1 MKFEEVLSVKPND
14 ENATKDSEEITA
26 ENEEDNREEKE
37 KKKTMRKEKID
48 EGIKKTS
55 KTIKKAAK
63 KKVRVPI
70 GLIVIIVIVAIVAT
84 LLISKKGIHLISL
97 KEGKVTY
104 QTKTD
109 LQEILKTEK
118 LYTGKIYYNG
128 VATANNDVGK
138 PKYYVKYEGS
148 VTSGID
154 CSKIKTE
161 TDENS
166 KTITVHIPKAN
177 YQKFDVG
184 SGKSME
190 FIFVK
195 EKYNQEQIIKE
206 ARQRAKEDLVLSME
220 DNKTYLDMA
229 TENAERIVKASVDA
243 IVNTDNNQD
252 KYTINVVCDEEEA
265 ENNEKQN

>member
-1 MKFEEVLSVKPND
+1 MKEEENVTVESEDAITEND
-14 ENATKDSEEITA
+14 TDDSSDEKKD
-26 ENEEDNREEKE
+26 EEK
-37 KKKTMRKEKID
+37 KARRKAKVNAN
-48 EGIKKTS
+48 IKKAG
-55 KTIKKAAK
+55 KDIKKAAK

-70 GLIVIIVIVAIVAT
+70 GLIVVIVVVAIVAT
-84 LLISKKGIHLISL
+84 LVISKKGPLLFSME
-97 KEGKVTY
+97 EGKVTY

-128 VATANNDVGK
+128 VATANNDRGK
-138 PKYYVKYEGS
+138 PKYYVKYEGT

-154 CSKIKTE
+154 CSKIRIN
-161 TDENS
+161 TDDEK
-166 KTITVHIPKAN
+166 KTITVHIPKAT

-195 EKYNQEQIIKE
+195 EKYNKEQIIKE
-206 ARQRAKEDLVLSME
+206 ARQRAKEDLVISME

-229 TENAERIVKASVDA
+229 TENGERVIKTSVDA
-243 IVNTDNNQD
+243 IVNADDSKD

-265 ENNEKQN
+265 ENNEKQS